1 MLTETIPE
9 YLRPYIVEQD
19 ASLYTPI
26 DHASWRFI
34 MKISRAFFAKHA
46 HRKYLDGLAETGIS
60 SERIPLIEE
69 MDQCLRKFNWRAVA
83 VSGFIP
89 PAVFMEFLSLGILPI
104 ACDMRTLEHLS
115 YTPAPDIV
123 HEAAGHAP
131 IISDPS
137 YAAYLRSYGEIS
149 QKAIFSVQDLEVYE
163 AVRALSDVKEHPA
176 STVAQVADAQKR
188 LDQAIAAVDHVSE
201 ATQLARMSWW
211 TIEYGLVGDFNSPKI
226 YGAGLLSSVFRELSL
241 F

>member
-104 ACDMRTLEHLS
+104 ACDMRTLEHLP
-115 YTPAPDIV
+115 TPRPRTLFTKRRGTLRLYRIPV
-123 HEAAGHAP
+123 TPPICAATERFRKRRFSP
-131 IISDPS
+131 FKISKFMRRFAH
-137 YAAYLRSYGEIS
+137 Y
-149 QKAIFSVQDLEVYE
+149 
-163 AVRALSDVKEHPA
+163 
-176 STVAQVADAQKR
+176 
-188 LDQAIAAVDHVSE
+188 
-201 ATQLARMSWW
+201 RM
-211 TIEYGLVGDFNSPKI
+211 
-226 YGAGLLSSVFRELSL
+226 
-241 F
+241 